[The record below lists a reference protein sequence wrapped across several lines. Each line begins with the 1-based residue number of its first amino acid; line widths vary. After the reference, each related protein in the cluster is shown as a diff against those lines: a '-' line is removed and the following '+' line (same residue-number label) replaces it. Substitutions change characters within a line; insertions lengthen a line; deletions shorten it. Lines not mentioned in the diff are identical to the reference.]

1 MKRGFVFPG
10 QGSQAVG
17 MGRSLA
23 EAYPVARQVFEEVD
37 DALGFY
43 LSRLI
48 FEGPPEDLMLTAN
61 AQPALMAVSLATART
76 VEKEGRLRLADAAAF
91 VAGHSL
97 GEYSA
102 LCAVGALSLADTARL
117 LRHRGE
123 VMQAA
128 VPLGEGAMLALL
140 GVGLE
145 AARRIADQAS
155 QGEICT
161 PANDNGPNQVVL
173 SGHKAAIER
182 AQKIVA
188 EEAAGRS
195 SLLPV
200 SAPFHCRLMEPAADA
215 MAQVLEKITIAP
227 PALPL
232 IANMTASAVGEPAV
246 IRRLL
251 VEQVTGMVRW
261 RESMFYL
268 RDHEVESVAELGAG
282 KVLSGLLRRID
293 RGLEA
298 ITVGSPAEVETFL
311 KSL

>member
-1 MKRGFVFPG
+1 MKRAFVFPG

-23 EAYPVARQVFEEVD
+23 GAYPVARQVFEEVD

-200 SAPFHCRLMEPAADA
+200 SAPVHCRLMEPAAEA

-232 IANMTASAVGEPAV
+232 IANMTASAVGEPAI

>member
-1 MKRGFVFPG
+1 MKRAFVFPG

-23 EAYPVARQVFEEVD
+23 GAYPVARQVFEEVD

-200 SAPFHCRLMEPAADA
+200 SAPFHCRLMEPAAEA

-232 IANMTASAVGEPAV
+232 IANMTASAVGEPAI

>member
-1 MKRGFVFPG
+1 MKRAFVFPG

-43 LSRLI
+43 LSRLV
-48 FEGPPEDLMLTAN
+48 FEGPPEDLTLTAN
-61 AQPALMAVSLATART
+61 AQPALMAVSLAAARA

-102 LCAVGALSLADTARL
+102 LCAVGALGLAHTARL

-128 VPLGEGAMLALL
+128 VPSGEGAMLALL
-140 GVGLE
+140 GVDLE
-145 AARRIADQAS
+145 AAQRIADQAS
-155 QGEICT
+155 QGEICA

-188 EEAAGRS
+188 AAAGRS

-200 SAPFHCRLMEPAADA
+200 SAPFHCRLMEPAAEA
-215 MAQVLEKITIAP
+215 MAQALEKITIAP

-232 IANMTASAVGEPAV
+232 IANMTASAVSEPAI

-298 ITVGSPAEVETFL
+298 ITVGSPAELETFL

>member
-1 MKRGFVFPG
+1 MKRAFVFPG

-23 EAYPVARQVFEEVD
+23 GAYPVARQVFEEVD

-155 QGEICT
+155 KGEICT

-200 SAPFHCRLMEPAADA
+200 SAPFHCRLMEPAAEA
-215 MAQVLEKITIAP
+215 MAQILEKITIAP

-232 IANMTASAVGEPAV
+232 IANMTASAVGEPAI